1 MHDELGSLIV
11 MVYALALL
19 IKMTSVLPALFPGDP
34 ELDYHALEG
43 VHNGGEAMNAFVAM
57 EDMSPEEVV
66 VTREQLLKYCELD
79 TLAMVRIWQKLCE
92 SVQ

>member
-1 MHDELGSLIV
+1 MEIEHN
-11 MVYALALL
+11 
-19 IKMTSVLPALFPGDP
+19 TSRDSAEAEVSDAGQ
-34 ELDYHALEG
+34 
-43 VHNGGEAMNAFVAM
+43 NGGEAMNAYEAM
-57 EDMSPEEVV
+57 TDMSPEEVA